1 MKLLHD
7 SLVTKISFILGHTD
21 GSPFPSSQSMT
32 SPAASNWP
40 GSPGMPR
47 PSPARPGQSPGHPH
61 PALHSPDHKGGA
73 GTPGSGNYNNQ
84 AEIL

>member
-1 MKLLHD
+1 MSVNNSPLVAINLLIISLSKLMIV
-7 SLVTKISFILGHTD
+7 VTGHTD

-40 GSPGMPR
+40 ASPGMPR

-61 PALHSPDHKGGA
+61 PALHSPDHKTGKEG
-73 GTPGSGNYNNQ
+73 Y
-84 AEIL
+84 